1 MPSPTSWRLTPGQ
14 LLLHRCWDG
23 ECVLYND
30 LTGDTH
36 LVDEF
41 ALELLELLRAAP
53 LPAALLAAAL
63 GADLPG
69 APDPAGLGDAA
80 LAPHGPLDNPL
91 DEVLADLAALHLIEA
106 APC

>member
-1 MPSPTSWRLTPGQ
+1 MPLPTSWRLVPGQ

-36 LVDEF
+36 LLDEA

-53 LPAALLAAAL
+53 MPATLLAAAL
-63 GADLPG
+63 GVDPLP
-69 APDPAGLGDAA
+69 ARPRDDP
-80 LAPHGPLDNPL
+80 LAPL
-91 DEVLADLAALHLIEA
+91 LADLVALHLIEA